1 MSKDYVKIGDWNALC
16 DVCGFKYKASK
27 LRKRWDGLYVCEED
41 FEPRHPADF
50 FRVRPEDTTVPWVR
64 LDDGQDEN
72 LTRYVAE
79 EGSGGLG
86 SGLYVPDSYVE
97 LG

>member
-1 MSKDYVKIGDWNALC
+1 MKNTRAIKGTWNALC
-16 DVCGFKYKASK
+16 DVCGFKFKASK
-27 LRKRWDGLYVCEED
+27 LRKRWDGLYVCKADYEV
-41 FEPRHPADF
+41 RHPSDF

-64 LDDGQDEN
+64 DDDGQDEA

-79 EGSGGLG
+79 EGGDGLG
-86 SGLYVPDSYVE
+86 SGLYVPDTYVE